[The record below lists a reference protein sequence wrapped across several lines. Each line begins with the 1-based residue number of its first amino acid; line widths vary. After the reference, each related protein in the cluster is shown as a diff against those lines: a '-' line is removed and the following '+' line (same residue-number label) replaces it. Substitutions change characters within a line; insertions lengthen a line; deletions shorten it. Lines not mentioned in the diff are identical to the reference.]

1 MLEYLTVEEVADRLN
16 LSVATVRRR
25 CASGEIDAI
34 KAGPQWLVDPAAL
47 DSPSVKRKRKSA
59 QREPEYDFQVAFT
72 HVQSTDLSE
81 AWVPDV
87 LRFRDQTDNRDLV
100 IEEARQRISDHGFL
114 PPRRL
119 DVPKTP
125 FSNRPGVLLDLPDRV
140 AYQAVVE
147 TFADKIEAALAET
160 VYSSRLSDD
169 PKYFLQHGS
178 KRWVKFEQDVED
190 RAKRDFKWV
199 AQTDISSYFEHVLH
213 QRLFDEL
220 SHLGVGGSPL
230 RTLREMLSRWSLVPG
245 MGLPQGPNASRV
257 IGNFYFVQVDE
268 IMLEAGYTYYRYMDD
283 VRILTQSKAEAVAGV
298 RLFEQACRGR
308 GLTPSSAKT
317 NVLSMEDYVRLCAD
331 PDTDIASYLFDRG
344 GLPKARIELKRVLKK
359 ALDDRGVS
367 HRKARFS
374 IWRLARIR
382 ESTVLGQVLEN
393 LEVLAPVASVVA
405 AYLKHFVSRSTAHS
419 RIAAFLSDPT
429 RSYSSFLRSWVYSAM
444 LECKKVPEPWRR
456 LAEQDARNRNNQ
468 NYLRA
473 VAVCVLARART
484 PRDLNWIRSELEME
498 HDPVMRRG
506 YIVALAYGGGLDRS
520 TANAATRSDAVLAV
534 TVNWLKGRTRLPSL
548 LYADQSIDIR

>member
-1 MLEYLTVEEVADRLN
+1 MEYLTVEEVADRLN

-25 CASGEIDAI
+25 CASGEIEAI
-34 KAGPQWLVDPAAL
+34 KSGPQWLIDPEAL
-47 DSPSVKRKRKSA
+47 DDPKVKRKRKTVC
-59 QREPEYDFQVAFT
+59 REAEYDFRVAFS
-72 HVQSTDLSE
+72 HIQSTDLSE

-100 IEEARQRISDHGFL
+100 IKEARRRISDHGFL
-114 PPRRL
+114 SPRRL

-125 FSNRPGVLLDLPDRV
+125 FSSRPGLLLDLPDRL
-140 AYQAVVE
+140 AYQAVVAA
-147 TFADKIEAALAET
+147 FADKIEAVLAET

-169 PKYFLQHGS
+169 PKYFLQHGPR
-178 KRWVKFEQDVED
+178 RWVKFEKDVEK
-190 RAKRDFKWV
+190 RAKDDFSWV

-213 QRLFDEL
+213 QKLFDDL
-220 SHLGVGGSPL
+220 SHLGVGGPAL

-257 IGNFYFVQVDE
+257 LGNFYLVQVDE
-268 IMLEAGYTYYRYMDD
+268 VMLETGYSYYRYMDD
-283 VRILTQSKAEAVAGV
+283 VRILTQSKAEAVAGM
-298 RLFEQACRGR
+298 RLFEQTCRHC

-317 NVLSMEDYVRLCAD
+317 KILPVDNYVKLRAD
-331 PDTDIASYLFDRG
+331 PDTDRASYFFESG
-344 GLPKARIELKRVLKK
+344 SLPKARIELKKVLRK
-359 ALDDRGVS
+359 ALDGDVS

-382 ESTVLGQVLEN
+382 EATVLGQVLAN

-405 AYLKHFVSRSTAHS
+405 AYLKHFVSRPSAQS
-419 RIAAFLSDPT
+419 RIAAFLSDQT
-429 RSYSSFLRSWVYSAM
+429 RSYSSFLRSWVYAAM
-444 LECKKVPEPWRR
+444 LECKKVPEDWRR
-456 LAEQDARNRNNQ
+456 LTEQDARNRNNP

-473 VAVCVLARART
+473 VAACVLARARV

-506 YIVALAYGGGLDRS
+506 YIVALAYGGGLDKS
-520 TANAATRSDAVLAV
+520 TINAATRSDAVLAV
-534 TVNWLKGRTRLPSL
+534 TANWLKGRTRLPSL
-548 LYADQSIDIR
+548 LYADQSINIR

>member
-1 MLEYLTVEEVADRLN
+1 MEYLTVEEVADRLN

-25 CASGEIDAI
+25 CASSEIDAI
-34 KAGPQWLVDPAAL
+34 KAGPQWLVDPEAL
-47 DSPSVKRKRKSA
+47 DNPKVKRKRKSV
-59 QREPEYDFQVAFT
+59 RHETEYNFRVAFT

-87 LRFRDQTDNRDLV
+87 LRFRDQTDNRDFV
-100 IEEARQRISDHGFL
+100 IAEAQRRISDHEFL
-114 PPRRL
+114 PPHRL

-140 AYQAVVE
+140 AYQAVVA
-147 TFADKIEAALAET
+147 TFADKIEAALTEA

-169 PKYFLQHGS
+169 PKYFLQHGPR
-178 KRWVKFEQDVED
+178 RWVKFEKDAEG
-190 RAKRDFKWV
+190 RAKGNFEWV
-199 AQTDISSYFEHVLH
+199 AQTDISSYFEHILH

-230 RTLREMLSRWSLVPG
+230 RTLREMLSKWSLVQG

-257 IGNFYFVQVDE
+257 LGNFYLVQVDE
-268 IMLEAGYTYYRYMDD
+268 IILDAGYTYYRYMDD
-283 VRILTQSKAEAVAGV
+283 VRILTQSKAEAVAGI
-298 RLFEQACRGR
+298 RLFEHACRGR

-317 NVLSMEDYVRLCAD
+317 KVLPVEDYVRLRAD
-331 PDTDIASYLFDRG
+331 PDTDRASYLFDHG
-344 GLPKARIELKRVLKK
+344 SLPKVRIELKKVLKK
-359 ALDDRGVS
+359 ALDDSGVN

-382 ESTVLGQVLEN
+382 ESTVLGQILEN
-393 LEVLAPVASVVA
+393 LEMLAPVSSAVA
-405 AYLKHFVSRSTAHS
+405 AYLKHFVSRSSAHS

-429 RSYSSFLRSWVYSAM
+429 RSYSSFLRSWVYAAM
-444 LECKKVPEPWRR
+444 LECKKVPEQWRR

-473 VAVCVLARART
+473 VAVCVLARARI

-498 HDPVMRRG
+498 HDPVMKRG
-506 YIVALAYGGGLDRS
+506 YIVALAYGGGLDR
-520 TANAATRSDAVLAV
+520 TTTNAATRSDAVLAV
-534 TVNWLKGRTRLPSL
+534 TANWLKSRTRLPSL
-548 LYADQSIDIR
+548 LYADQSINIR